1 MWHLLCLVF
10 LVMASATIAQ
20 ADSYDEAEFAYDRGN
35 YTRAARLFRPLA
47 EQGIAS
53 AQYKLGLMYSKAWGV
68 QKDYREALRWFHM
81 AAEQGHAGAQYNL
94 GLVYERGRGVRRDLV
109 HAHMW
114 YNVAAAMLSGD
125 DEKTALKHRDHVASL
140 ITAAQ
145 IKKAREMARRCQQ
158 SEFKECL

>member
-1 MWHLLCLVF
+1 MV
-10 LVMASATIAQ
+10 VASATVAE

-53 AQYKLGLMYSKAWGV
+53 AQFKLGLMHSKAWGV
-68 QKDYREALRWFHM
+68 PQNYRTALRWFHM

-94 GLVYERGRGVRRDLV
+94 GLLYERGRGVRRDFV
-109 HAHMW
+109 RAHMW

-125 DEKTALKHRDHVASL
+125 EAKTALKRRDLVASL
-140 ITAAQ
+140 ITAEQ
-145 IKKAREMARRCQQ
+145 IKEAREMARRCQRSQ
-158 SEFKECL
+158 FKECR